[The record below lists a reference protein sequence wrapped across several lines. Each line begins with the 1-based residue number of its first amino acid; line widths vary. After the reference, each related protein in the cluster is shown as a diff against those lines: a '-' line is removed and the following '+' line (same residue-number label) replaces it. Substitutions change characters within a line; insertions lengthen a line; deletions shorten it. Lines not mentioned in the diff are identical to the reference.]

1 MSSKI
6 MSYFAVL
13 LCCLGIVVAVSSSAM
28 AETEISVETQSD
40 LDDDTLD
47 LFAENNIMFYD
58 PTETEKKEC
67 GSASSASDGTIGAF
81 TTEGG
86 AVASAQYSAQ
96 SVIVSTSGSTIQEKI
111 WNGLRSLGVSEAVTA
126 GIMGNMYYE
135 SSLNPARHEKSKM
148 NRYWPMALN
157 TNKDISYGIGLIQWS
172 FGRRIKL
179 YNYIAEQAPGLEQ
192 TFLNHPEIYSTSPTI
207 SGPQFLETAKSN
219 GVSADAD
226 KLLAIELDYLI
237 NKEMKVYNSYKKVFD
252 ETTVTGAAQQFSIR
266 VEGCS
271 NCRDVNNQS
280 VKNRAA
286 KAEEYY
292 STYHG
297 TSGSV
302 ISPIGKGN
310 LGLAIIPK
318 IQTTAKMCPVG
329 GGDDDDG
336 GSDDD
341 GSGGSDNP
349 YGEGGY
355 QGDDYTYTGDVASLQ
370 HLVKEWAWG
379 THYKRAGRAIA
390 EQTPAY
396 RTHTPKY
403 GGCHGNDCGGF
414 VADTIKTSGWDKN
427 FKYQGV
433 KYMQDTLWSS
443 STWKEVTSQ
452 ISGDGD
458 MQPGD
463 IIICSHNS
471 RHHSKK
477 CGEGNIGHVM
487 LWVGSISGFN
497 SKIASASY
505 NNNGKPCSGTRAP
518 SASESA
524 GNIMHHIR
532 DNGYSIYRKVR

>member
-1 MSSKI
+1 MSGKI
-6 MSYFAVL
+6 TKIFVAL
-13 LCCLGIVVAVSSSAM
+13 ICCLSVVAIVSPKATVVATS
-28 AETEISVETQSD
+28 EEVESLMTTKEYDD
-40 LDDDTLD
+40 LMDDY
-47 LFAENNIMFYD
+47 AENNIMFYD
-58 PTETEKKEC
+58 PTEYKPSACK
-67 GSASSASDGTIGAF
+67 SASASIKSGGTLSANAVLTAQA
-81 TTEGG
+81 TTVNVG
-86 AVASAQYSAQ
+86 
-96 SVIVSTSGSTIQEKI
+96 GSTIEEKI
-111 WNGLRSLGVSEAVTA
+111 WNGLRSLGVSDAVAA

-135 SSLNPARHEKSKM
+135 SSLNPARHEKSKK
-148 NRYWPMALN
+148 NKYWPMALN
-157 TNKDISYGIGLIQWS
+157 EHKDISYGLGLIQWS

-179 YNYIAEQAPGLEQ
+179 YNYVAEQFPGLEQ
-192 TFLNHPEIYSTSPTI
+192 TFLNNPETYSTSPTI
-207 SGPQFLETAKSN
+207 SGASFLATAKANNLSKE
-219 GVSADAD
+219 ADE
-226 KLLAIELDYLI
+226 LLAVELDYLI

-252 ETTVTGAAQQFSIR
+252 ETTVKGAAQQFSIR

-280 VKNRAA
+280 VKNRVA
-286 KAEEYY
+286 KAEEFYNKLKN
-292 STYHG
+292 TA
-297 TSGSV
+297 GS
-302 ISPIGKGN
+302 IESPIGIGN
-310 LGLAIIPK
+310 LGTQLQLTI
-318 IQTTAKMCPVG
+318 G
-329 GGDDDDG
+329 GGANACPLDGGDGDDGGDG

-355 QGDDYTYTGDVASLQ
+355 QGDDYTYTGDVDSLQ

-403 GGCHGNDCGGF
+403 GGCQGNDCGGF

-433 KYMQDTLWSS
+433 RYMQDTLWSS

-458 MQPGD
+458 MKPGD

-471 RHHSKK
+471 KHHSQK

-487 LWVGSISGFN
+487 LWVGSISGFS

-532 DNGYSIYRKVR
+532 DSGYSIYRKVK